1 MELDSDR
8 VPSFRTGGN
17 VLVTHGTLMTASHG
31 VIEDGDLLVRDG
43 KIAAIGKGLAAPEG
57 AHVVDARG
65 HFVMPGIID
74 CHCHT
79 GIRGGINEWTRSVT
93 CEVSIEDEV
102 DPDDVNLYRALAGGV
117 TSARLLH
124 GSSNAIGGRH
134 EVIKLRWGSTA
145 PELVFPG
152 APRGVKFALGENP
165 RQSNFGDGTRFPK
178 TRMGVEATIRRAF
191 EAGAEY
197 RDAWARYA
205 GDRAAG
211 EDPDPPRRDLRL
223 EALAGILDG
232 SIRVHSHCY
241 QSDEMLM
248 LIRTCEDFGVHIAT
262 LQHVLEG
269 YKIAAEI
276 AAHGAGGST
285 FVDWWGY
292 KFEVY
297 DATPYNAAL
306 MNEAGVLMSVNSDS
320 DEHLRRLYLEA
331 AKTVKYGGVPEEEA
345 LRMVTLNPAK
355 QLGIDARVGSLDV
368 GKDADF
374 AIFSRHPFDVR
385 TQCLMTFVDGELQFE
400 RHEGRYDD
408 WSAELARRIEAGR
421 AAAPAAPAPGPVE
434 ERARAVPAE
443 SLAALRLPRGANG
456 APSNPARPAASPV
469 ALVGGTVHTM
479 ERRDGQLV
487 TYTPGVV
494 LLEDGR
500 VRGAYEG
507 SAPPPDGYRVI
518 DVSGQQVWPGFIDAG
533 CSVGLQEIETVAGS
547 MDVSEIGEDQPDLR
561 ASVAWHADSA
571 HIPVTRVNGTTTA
584 LVVPRGGRVAGQS
597 SAMAL
602 EGWTAAEAL
611 VKDAVALHVVAP
623 RTVRKEE
630 DEDEPELLGEP
641 ALDACAAA
649 APAQVARGRHRR
661 DAGKHDD
668 DKDLAQK
675 VREAWRPLHE
685 MFAAAREYVRVTG
698 EAAQRGVPGPDQ
710 DPRLEALAP
719 YALGQ
724 APVVFHAD
732 WADQIADALDFA
744 QAEGLRPMIAGGQE
758 AWKVADR
765 LVLADVPVLLGPV
778 LALPTGPDEP
788 YDAPFC
794 NAALLQRAGVRFAF
808 RSNESSSA
816 RNLPYHAGMAVAFGL
831 PEDDALLAL
840 TEGAA
845 EILGIADQV
854 GSLSPGKRADVIV
867 TDGDPLQIRTH
878 LTQLFIGGRDVGL
891 DSRHVQ
897 LYERYRAHLHDPGAP
912 NHP

>member
-1 MELDSDR
+1 
-8 VPSFRTGGN
+8 
-17 VLVTHGTLMTASHG
+17 
-31 VIEDGDLLVRDG
+31 
-43 KIAAIGKGLAAPEG
+43 
-57 AHVVDARG
+57 
-65 HFVMPGIID
+65 MP
-74 CHCHT
+74 
-79 GIRGGINEWTRSVT
+79 
-93 CEVSIEDEV
+93 
-102 DPDDVNLYRALAGGV
+102 
-117 TSARLLH
+117 
-124 GSSNAIGGRH
+124 
-134 EVIKLRWGSTA
+134 
-145 PELVFPG
+145 
-152 APRGVKFALGENP
+152 
-165 RQSNFGDGTRFPK
+165 
-178 TRMGVEATIRRAF
+178 
-191 EAGAEY
+191 
-197 RDAWARYA
+197 RY
-205 GDRAAG
+205 
-211 EDPDPPRRDLRL
+211 PL
-223 EALAGILDG
+223 
-232 SIRVHSHCY
+232 S
-241 QSDEMLM
+241 
-248 LIRTCEDFGVHIAT
+248 
-262 LQHVLEG
+262 
-269 YKIAAEI
+269 
-276 AAHGAGGST
+276 
-285 FVDWWGY
+285 
-292 KFEVY
+292 
-297 DATPYNAAL
+297 
-306 MNEAGVLMSVNSDS
+306 
-320 DEHLRRLYLEA
+320 
-331 AKTVKYGGVPEEEA
+331 
-345 LRMVTLNPAK
+345 
-355 QLGIDARVGSLDV
+355 
-368 GKDADF
+368 DF

-649 APAQVARGRHRR
+649 GPAQVARGRHRR

-816 RNLPYHAGMAVAFGL
+816 RDLPYHAGMAVAFGL